1 MQTEPTPHEGAALAP
16 RSVSQWGTIGQSFA
30 IGPIFGVGFLSGTV
44 AVFAGFNTPLAVLL
58 AGAGAFA
65 LAYVL
70 AMYGRR
76 FAGAGAVYEYL
87 AHGTRSS
94 VGIIGAGTY
103 VTGLLFLGA
112 GGGFVAEG
120 YLLNNLLAGELSLQL
135 GWAPWALLSLA
146 AAIGL
151 NWVGVRIGVRT
162 IVFTAGLSVAPFLVI
177 AVAVIADGG
186 AAGNT
191 IAVLDPGQTSL
202 NDVFHGILFAV
213 ALFIGFETVA
223 ALGEEATAPRRTIPT
238 AMIVSIVVCGCFFV
252 LMTYVG
258 AIGFGRVA
266 LQHNAWYASGNP
278 FGELGQRYVGHAL
291 GWIVNL
297 TIVLDLF
304 SVCVAFTL
312 AASRVLMALSRDRL
326 LPAGLGRTSRRFR
339 TPAGGL
345 ATIAAWSLVVIG
357 WAAISH
363 YGAARHIPNV
373 LEAVLIL
380 SAAGSYL
387 ITLVYVVLAI
397 GGLWLAWTDSDRRRL
412 WWRIPVVLIAIAVPV
427 LSFDGSLNPFPQ
439 YPDDIAVY
447 AAAAGV
453 GLTLVWYVA
462 LRIWR
467 SAAVAVAARHA
478 ERVLAPAD
486 EAPGVGS

>member
-1 MQTEPTPHEGAALAP
+1 
-16 RSVSQWGTIGQSFA
+16 
-30 IGPIFGVGFLSGTV
+30 
-44 AVFAGFNTPLAVLL
+44 VFAGFNTPLAVLL
-58 AGAGAFA
+58 AGAGALA

-76 FAGAGAVYEYL
+76 FAGAGAIYEYL
-87 AHGTRSS
+87 ARGTRSS
-94 VGIIGAGTY
+94 IGVIGAGAY
-103 VTGLLFLGA
+103 VMGLLFLGA

-120 YLLNNLLAGELSLQL
+120 YLLDSLLANELSLHL
-135 GWAPWALLSLA
+135 GWAAWALLSLTA
-146 AAIGL
+146 AVGL
-151 NWVGVRIGVRT
+151 NWVGVRIGVRA
-162 IVFTAGLSVAPFLVI
+162 IVLTTGLSIVPFLVI

-186 AAGNT
+186 VGGNT

-202 NDVFHGILFAV
+202 SGVFHGILFAV

-223 ALGEEATAPRRTIPT
+223 ALGEEATAPRRTIPL
-238 AMIVSIVVCGCFFV
+238 AMIVSIVACACFFT
-252 LMTYVG
+252 LTTYAG

-266 LQHNAWYASGNP
+266 LEHNAWYASGNP

-312 AASRVLMALSRDRL
+312 AASRVLMALARDRL
-326 LPAGLGRTSRRFR
+326 LPSALGRTSRRYH

-345 ATIAAWSLVVIG
+345 TAIATWSLVVIG

-363 YGAARHIPNV
+363 YGDAAHIPNV

-380 SAAGSYL
+380 SATGSYL
-387 ITLVYVVLAI
+387 ITLVYVMLAI
-397 GGLWLAWTDSDRRRL
+397 GGLWLVWTGGDRRRI
-412 WWRIPVVLIAIAVPV
+412 WWRMPVVLIAIAVPV
-427 LSFDGSLNPFPQ
+427 LSFDGSLNPFPG

-447 AAAAGV
+447 TAAAGV
-453 GLTLVWYVA
+453 GLTLVWYAA

-467 SAAVAVAARHA
+467 SAAITTVAAHA
-478 ERVLAPAD
+478 ELVLAPAD
-486 EAPGVGS
+486 EMSGVGS